1 MMMENDPNMTER
13 TEGTVTEAKTN
24 ETLQKNNHFQRRR
37 TMKERKPMTRGKLGA
52 IVTGVVIFVL
62 LITGIKCMEKIPAG
76 YVGIVYSMNGGVSDD
91 VLTQGWHLVA
101 PTKEVTLYSVGIE
114 QSYLT
119 STREGDSQNDD
130 SFEVPTSDGKGLIVD
145 LTFTYRYDP
154 EDVTKLFT
162 RFKGQSGKEVRDSFI
177 KPNII
182 SWTKEVTAK
191 YPVTEILGDE
201 RANLNIAISEYIK
214 NKFEPYGIIVE
225 NVSLI
230 NIDADADTR
239 AAVQRKVTAQQ
250 ELELAQIE
258 QKTAN
263 VQAQKDKEVALIQA
277 QQNKETA
284 EIEAEQAKIKA
295 EGQAEAIRIKAEA
308 EAAANK
314 LIAESLTPELIEKQK
329 IDKWNGDVPK
339 VSGSGASIIS
349 IDGIGVNDSKA
360 ATE

>member
-1 MMMENDPNMTER
+1 MS
-13 TEGTVTEAKTN
+13 K
-24 ETLQKNNHFQRRR
+24 
-37 TMKERKPMTRGKLGA
+37 GKIGA
-52 IVTGVVIFVL
+52 IVSGVIIFVL
-62 LITGIKCMEKIPAG
+62 LVTALKCMEKVPAG
-76 YVGIVYSMNGGVSDD
+76 YVGIVYSMNGGVSDE

-119 STREGDSQNDD
+119 SGEDGDSRNDD
-130 SFEVPTSDGKGLIVD
+130 SFEVPTSDGKGLTVD
-145 LTFTYRYDP
+145 MTFTYRYDP
-154 EDVTKLFT
+154 EKVTQLFT
-162 RFKGQSGKEVRDSFI
+162 RFKGQSGKEVRNSFI

-182 SWTKEVTAK
+182 SWTKEITAQ

-201 RANLNIAISEYIK
+201 RANLNIAVSDYVK
-214 NKFEPYGIIVE
+214 AKFEPYGIIVD

-230 NIDADADTR
+230 NIDADDDTR
-239 AAVQRKVTAQQ
+239 KAVQRKVTAQQ

-263 VQAQKDKEVALIQA
+263 VQAQKDKEVALVQA
-277 QQNKETA
+277 EQNKETA

-295 EGQAEAIRIKAEA
+295 EGQAEALMIKAQA
-308 EAAANK
+308 EAAANE

-339 VSGSGASIIS
+339 VSGASNAIVDVRDIT
-349 IDGIGVNDSKA
+349 N
-360 ATE
+360 EE